1 MCLSEFIVHN
11 VDRIVDEWEQFAE
24 TITPAAESMNSLA
37 LRDHAK
43 EILLA
48 ASRDMN
54 TAQTAS
60 EQQAVATDQINR
72 TIGDVTSLSRQ
83 TAVAMSA
90 ASRAV
95 AGLSA
100 QVQNLEGLI
109 EQMQNC

>member
-1 MCLSEFIVHN
+1 MRLSQFIVEN

-24 TITPAAESMNSLA
+24 TITPAAETMNSVA
-37 LRDHAK
+37 LRDHAR

-48 ASRDMN
+48 ATRDMN

-60 EQQAVATDQINR
+60 EQQAVATNEINR
-72 TIGDVTSLSRQ
+72 TIGDVTDLSRQ
-83 TAVAMSA
+83 TATAMSV

-100 QVQNLEGLI
+100 QARNLEGLI
-109 EQMQNC
+109 EQMQSC